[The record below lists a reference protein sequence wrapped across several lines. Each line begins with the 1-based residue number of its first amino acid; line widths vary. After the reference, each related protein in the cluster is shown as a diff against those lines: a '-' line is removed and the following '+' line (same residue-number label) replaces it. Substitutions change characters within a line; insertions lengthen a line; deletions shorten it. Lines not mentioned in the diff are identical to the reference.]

1 MNLVLG
7 CVTKKYA
14 QFSGRAPRKEYWL
27 FVLTFYVLFFLLAF
41 IDGAIGMSVGEINIG
56 LLGSIFGIALLLP
69 FLATGVRRLHDT
81 NRSGWWYFIV
91 LIPIIGTIWILI
103 LFCLKGTDGENRFG
117 PKPLNDGLT

>member
-1 MNLVLG
+1 M
-7 CVTKKYA
+7 TKKYA

-41 IDGAIGMSVGEINIG
+41 IDGAIGMWVGEINIG
-56 LLGSIFGIALLLP
+56 LLSSIFGIALLLP
-69 FLATGVRRLHDT
+69 FLATSVRRLHDT

-117 PKPLNDGLT
+117 PNPLNDALT

>member
-7 CVTKKYA
+7 CVTQKYA

-27 FVLTFYVLFFLLAF
+27 FVLVFYVLFFLLAF
-41 IDGAIGMSVGEINIG
+41 IDGAIGTWIEEVGMG
-56 LLGSIFGIALLLP
+56 VLSGIFGLALLLP
-69 FLATGVRRLHDT
+69 FISTSVRRLHDT
-81 NRSGWWYFIV
+81 NRSGWWYLLF

-117 PKPLNDGLT
+117 PNPLNDGLT